1 VSWPLPEDPIRVPVT
16 VTCRVLDLCRQQYYR
31 WLKDPVTERELAEAY
46 RADALFDAHRDDPE
60 FGYRLLADEVA
71 SEGEVMCER
80 TAWKICSSNRWW
92 SSFGKKRA
100 KNGKKP
106 GPPAHEDRVRRDF
119 TAQEPNRLWLTD
131 ITEHR
136 TGEGKLYLCVVKDA
150 WSNRIVGYSIDSR
163 MKARLAVRALDNAVD
178 ARAAAGMAVA
188 GCVVHSDR
196 GSQGG
201 FKRSSQHLDD
211 GGVWWRVRGSLG
223 RSGLRVRGGSGL
235 RIGRCG
241 PRCGRRVGLSRRVLC
256 SGSSGL

>member
-1 VSWPLPEDPIRVPVT
+1 MMCPRKREVPPPLVRELAVQEEPIRVPVT

-60 FGYRLLADEVA
+60 FGYRLLADEAA

-80 TAWKICSSNRWW
+80 TAWKICSSNAWW

-100 KNGKKP
+100 KNGQVAGPARARGPGSPRLHRAGAQQAMADRLRRFAPPKP
-106 GPPAHEDRVRRDF
+106 STAPVRASC
-119 TAQEPNRLWLTD
+119 T
-131 ITEHR
+131 
-136 TGEGKLYLCVVKDA
+136 CA
-150 WSNRIVGYSIDSR
+150 WSRTPGSTASSATPQRGPRIDSR

-196 GSQGG
+196 GSQ
-201 FKRSSQHLDD
+201 FRS
-211 GGVWWRVRGSLG
+211 R
-223 RSGLRVRGGSGL
+223 
-235 RIGRCG
+235 
-241 PRCGRRVGLSRRVLC
+241 
-256 SGSSGL
+256 